1 MNDSLLNFLH
11 TLVGHGVFL
20 TLLFA
25 ILAPIAYVI
34 IRCVRSLSAA
44 GRWKLLKIVLT
55 IMFFPLAFA
64 WLFATAGSD
73 CGCRCDEDD

>member
-1 MNDSLLNFLH
+1 MNDSLLSILH
-11 TLVGHGVFL
+11 TLIGHGVFL

-25 ILAPIAYVI
+25 ILAPIVYVI

-44 GRWKLLKIVLT
+44 ERWKLLKIVLT
-55 IMFFPLAFA
+55 IVFFPLVSA

-73 CGCRCDEDD
+73 CDCCCDEDD